1 MFMIETEERKKMFSN
16 SIIQTWGVQQFFG
29 LSLSNGLSPIRETER
44 ALWNKGSIKH
54 QIQTH
59 SAIGLFETRG
69 MHAHFIDAKRD
80 RTRESAVAHR
90 NTYPSF
96 DASGPEP
103 VLKAFRKAPEP
114 PVVEDEKTWGSS
126 HFSAFFSDNHH
137 SATWDTH
144 PSRSSNLFGSF
155 LIWYGTNK
163 REGAWLSTIYHNL
176 NFRSPVAPKVAMD
189 RKRSPSA
196 EDYLDFESPKPPKN
210 PENTK
215 NEKRNGSFDDVL
227 AELAK
232 RQAEMQEYWHLNAHD
247 KLRNVKNR
255 NLMRKNCNECSLID
269 FDTRDSSF
277 SLIFH
282 CFFLFCGKY
291 SKMKKI
297 FSVLGMIQ
305 PPFFDST

>member
-1 MFMIETEERKKMFSN
+1 MYRGSVAYQIFVLIFTLLSINSLVLSSKMIAWKSTTILLVYQIYVVTYIVFLLASRTILYYFASKRFELLYLLMFTYVLV
-16 SIIQTWGVQQFFG
+16 SI
-29 LSLSNGLSPIRETER
+29 
-44 ALWNKGSIKH
+44 ALL
-54 QIQTH
+54 
-59 SAIGLFETRG
+59 AIGLFETRG

-114 PVVEDEKTWGSS
+114 PVVEDEKTNVRYTSEPVLKSFRKLS
-126 HFSAFFSDNHH
+126 H
-137 SATWDTH
+137 
-144 PSRSSNLFGSF
+144 
-155 LIWYGTNK
+155 LIRNQQT
-163 REGAWLSTIYHNL
+163 
-176 NFRSPVAPKVAMD
+176 SPVAPKVAMD

-232 RQAEMQEYWHLNAHD
+232 RQAEMQEY
-247 KLRNVKNR
+247 
-255 NLMRKNCNECSLID
+255 
-269 FDTRDSSF
+269 
-277 SLIFH
+277 
-282 CFFLFCGKY
+282 
-291 SKMKKI
+291 
-297 FSVLGMIQ
+297 
-305 PPFFDST
+305 

>member
-1 MFMIETEERKKMFSN
+1 MFTYVLV
-16 SIIQTWGVQQFFG
+16 SI
-29 LSLSNGLSPIRETER
+29 
-44 ALWNKGSIKH
+44 ALL
-54 QIQTH
+54 
-59 SAIGLFETRG
+59 AIGLFETRG

-114 PVVEDEKTWGSS
+114 PVVEDEKT
-126 HFSAFFSDNHH
+126 
-137 SATWDTH
+137 
-144 PSRSSNLFGSF
+144 
-155 LIWYGTNK
+155 
-163 REGAWLSTIYHNL
+163 
-176 NFRSPVAPKVAMD
+176 SPVAPKVAMD

-232 RQAEMQEYWHLNAHD
+232 RQAEMQEY
-247 KLRNVKNR
+247 
-255 NLMRKNCNECSLID
+255 
-269 FDTRDSSF
+269 
-277 SLIFH
+277 
-282 CFFLFCGKY
+282 
-291 SKMKKI
+291 
-297 FSVLGMIQ
+297 
-305 PPFFDST
+305 